1 MSLLFNASF
10 ELLDLQILC
19 LGHLLVFWYMHA
31 CRQMISYKEFA
42 TVGADLSLTLS
53 VREINEKL
61 TFWDIDNCTKW
72 ATSATAINKNFSLL
86 LTVLAVF
93 DIILYIQKQPPE
105 VFYKKGVLRN
115 FAKLTRKHLCQN
127 LFFNK
132 VRSATLLKRH
142 PGKGVFLWIL
152 RNFQEH
158 CFFTSSTMLC

>member
-1 MSLLFNASF
+1 MLKSSVVMSLLFNASF
-10 ELLDLQILC
+10 ELLDLQIFC

-61 TFWDIDNCTKW
+61 IFWDIDNCTKW
-72 ATSATAINKNFSLL
+72 ATSATSINKNFSLL

-115 FAKLTRKHLCQN
+115 FANITRKHLCQN

-152 RNFQEH
+152 RNF
-158 CFFTSSTMLC
+158 